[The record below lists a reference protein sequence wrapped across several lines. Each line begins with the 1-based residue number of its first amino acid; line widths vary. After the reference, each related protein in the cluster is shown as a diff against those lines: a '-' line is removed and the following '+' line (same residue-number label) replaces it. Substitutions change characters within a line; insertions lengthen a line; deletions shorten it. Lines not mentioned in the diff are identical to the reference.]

1 MCIFCQIVG
10 GEIPSYKVYEDD
22 KILAFLDIQPVAP
35 GHTLVIPKKH
45 YADLG
50 EISEEDLKN
59 LILSVKKLSTEIKA
73 KLGAGGYNVTNNNGL
88 AGGQTVP
95 HIHFHIIPR
104 LANDGLESWPHRV
117 YEAGEAEEIVKKLT
131 S

>member
-1 MCIFCQIVG
+1 MCIFCQIIN

-22 KILAFLDIQPVAP
+22 KVLAFLDIQPVSP
-35 GHTLVIPKKH
+35 GHTLVVSKKH

-50 EISEEDLKN
+50 EISEDDLLA
-59 LILSVKKLSTEIKA
+59 LISAVKKIGQQIKV
-73 KLGAGGYNVTNNNGL
+73 KLGAAGYNVTNNNGV
-88 AGGQTVP
+88 AAGQTVP

-104 LANDGLESWPHRV
+104 SDHDSLESWPHRMYV
-117 YEAGEAEEIVKKLT
+117 AGEAEALVKKLT